1 MQQTT
6 LEGLA
11 AGSLLRR
18 FANIADHDIVI
29 WLGDLNYR
37 IDLPLDDVMVG
48 IQQKDWALLTACDQ
62 LRTLRFSCA
71 LFVFAHV
78 LYRQGL

>member
-18 FANIADHDIVI
+18 FAGITDHDIVI

-62 LRTLRFSCA
+62 LRTLC
-71 LFVFAHV
+71 LC
-78 LYRQGL
+78 